1 MLAGSGQ
8 EPRGIESLRRVS
20 RDNAVRGAVQLP
32 AAVVEPAHPFQAYH
46 QHSAREDHQE
56 TGATMVRMLVGLLH
70 IAYLCASE
78 LQVPCLSTNSW

>member
-56 TGATMVRMLVGLLH
+56 TGATMQVHWKTGERATAADPNVPV
-70 IAYLCASE
+70 SE
-78 LQVPCLSTNSW
+78 LVR